1 MAEIRINA
9 TGGVKLYDADDSHYA
24 QIVAG
29 TITSNVDAIT
39 LGHDTVTIADNLSLG
54 SDSSVLKF
62 GADGDTTLTHT
73 DGTGLTL
80 NSTNKICF
88 NDASQF
94 IQGSSATVL
103 SIGATD
109 EIDLTATAVDLN
121 GTLNVS
127 GVATFQANPVF
138 PDGGVAVADLDIDG
152 ATDIGAAIVDAD
164 LFIIDDGA
172 GGTNRKVT
180 ASRIKTYAGGAVTA
194 INNATANE
202 LVTIGA
208 TTTELDAE
216 AGLTWDGSAMNVRGD
231 PTTTNDQVYNLRLA
245 NDTDSA
251 TSGDAKTGIAFEVAY
266 SGTTTT
272 EIAGISAHKSN
283 TSNSDYDGTLL
294 FNTRKQG
301 ASIVSHMQI
310 DEDGK
315 VELLTGDLTLVDDK
329 GITWG
334 SGGDWH
340 MGAGAGES
348 ILHINTGTDTDT
360 AQGWDLEGASA
371 STATVMSV
379 ISGETK
385 GSGIRIVQDQNDDAA
400 DQWIFG
406 QYATDG
412 AHNTN
417 LYWTQYS
424 GGSWDNEM
432 LLEQA
437 GHLTTEGSMTASST
451 VDYAEFF
458 EWKTE
463 LANDTA
469 VTNSYGLTVVL
480 DNDKVRLA
488 ESGEEAD
495 VLGAVR
501 PNNTSAMVGG
511 TQTFQWKDRYLTD
524 VWGKAIMEEYT
535 LVDWDETITELYT
548 ESDKIPEGKNVGD
561 VRRTYLK
568 HHKYPKDRIPAKKLK
583 PEIQL
588 NKSEHDWHTLADN
601 LTADDLVVPTT
612 DEEKTA
618 ANYTE
623 RTTYKKDKGDHKKG
637 DKLMRK
643 KINPSYVSSQAYLSR
658 TKRRKEWCI
667 VGLLGHVPIR
677 DTAIVP
683 THWKKMKNLE
693 SGIDLYYIK

>member
-1 MAEIRINA
+1 MASEIKVDTISEK
-9 TGGVKLYDADDSHYA
+9 TGANG
-24 QIVAG
+24 
-29 TITSNVDAIT
+29 
-39 LGHDTVTIADNLSLG
+39 VTIDGVNIK
-54 SDSSVLKF
+54 DSAL
-62 GADGDTTLTHT
+62 
-73 DGTGLTL
+73 
-80 NSTNKICF
+80 
-88 NDASQF
+88 
-94 IQGSSATVL
+94 
-103 SIGATD
+103 
-109 EIDLTATAVDLN
+109 ATAGSVPLS
-121 GTLNVS
+121 TI
-127 GVATFQANPVF
+127 
-138 PDGGVAVADLDIDG
+138 DIDG
-152 ATDIGAAIVDAD
+152 GTDIGAAIVDAD

-172 GGTNRKVT
+172 GGTNRKTT
-180 ASRIKTYAGGAVTA
+180 ASRLKTYAGTT

-202 LVTIGA
+202 IVTIGS

-216 AGLTWDGSAMNVRGD
+216 ANLTFSGSALQCTATLTVGVD
-231 PTTTNDQVYNLRLA
+231 
-245 NDTDSA
+245 DTGHDVKFFGA
-251 TSGDAKTGIAFEVAY
+251 TSGSYMLWDESADDLNLVSSGLGVGAAKDLG
-266 SGTTTT
+266 
-272 EIAGISAHKSN
+272 AGIHIKTADSGASANSAHDELIIEGSGD
-283 TSNSDYDGTLL
+283 SGLCILS
-294 FNTRKQG
+294 G
-301 ASIVSHMQI
+301 ASSIGAMIFADSGDSSIAQVSYDHSENAMKFGINGGVRVEI
-310 DEDGK
+310 DSSGN
-315 VELLTGDLTLVDDK
+315 LNATQNITLDDDK

-348 ILHINTGTDTDT
+348 ILHINTGNDTDT

-488 ESGEEAD
+488 ELGEEAD

-524 VWGKAIMEEYT
+524 VWGKTIMEEYT

-658 TKRRKEWCI
+658 DKRRKEWCI
-667 VGLLGHVPIR
+667 VGLLGQVPIR